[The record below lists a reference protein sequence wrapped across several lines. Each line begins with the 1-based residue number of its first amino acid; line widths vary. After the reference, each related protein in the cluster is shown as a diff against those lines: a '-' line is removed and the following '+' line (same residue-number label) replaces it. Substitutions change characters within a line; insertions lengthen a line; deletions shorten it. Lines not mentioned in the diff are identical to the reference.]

1 MNVAVMGLGYVGTVT
16 ATCLADAGHRVIGI
30 DVASQKVEMLN
41 DGLSPVIEP
50 RVTET
55 LRRVRDAG
63 KLTASTNV
71 AEALADCDLCII
83 CVGTPSATSGAV
95 DTSALEVV
103 IGQLGH
109 HIGPARDRP
118 VTVVLRSTVLP
129 GTTRQI
135 VLVGLESKSGAPAG
149 GAFEVL
155 FHPEFL
161 REGHAVEDYYN
172 PSRIVIGERVPG
184 AAEPLLRL
192 YDGFTA
198 PIYRTSLELAE
209 MAKYCDNAFHALKIA
224 FANEVGRL
232 AQAHG
237 VDSQALMEVFCADR
251 RLNLSSAY
259 LKPGFAFGG
268 SCLPKDLRALVRA
281 ARQKDVATPVLAAVL
296 PSNEVEIERARDYIL
311 ASGCREIGLWG
322 LAFKPGTDDLRE
334 SPFVRLAELLTGKGL
349 SLRIYDPAVQLTRI
363 VGKNRAFIDSKLPH
377 LASLMV
383 HGAEEL
389 EAASLIVLA
398 HAVERNRIERW
409 LALERQVLDL
419 TGMPDPPE
427 HARFA
432 SIHGQWNDGTIR
444 GG

>member
-16 ATCLADAGHRVIGI
+16 SACLAEAGHSVVGV
-30 DVASQKVEMLN
+30 DVAVQKVEMLN

-50 RVTET
+50 GVPEL
-55 LRRVRDAG
+55 LRRARDEG
-63 KLTASTNV
+63 RLRASGSV
-71 AEALADCDLCII
+71 ADALADCDLCII
-83 CVGTPSATSGAV
+83 CVGTPSAPSGAV
-95 DTSALEVV
+95 DTTALEAVV
-103 IGQLGH
+103 GQLGR
-109 HIGPARDRP
+109 HIDPSRDRCL
-118 VTVVLRSTVLP
+118 TVVVRSTILP

-135 VLVGLESKSGAPAG
+135 VVGGMESMTSAKAG
-149 GAFEVL
+149 RAFEVL

-184 AAEPLLRL
+184 AAEALLRL
-192 YDGFTA
+192 YEGFTA
-198 PIYRTSLELAE
+198 PIHRTSLELAE

-237 VDSQALMEVFCADR
+237 VDSQALMEVFCSDAK
-251 RLNLSSAY
+251 LNLSSAY
-259 LKPGFAFGG
+259 LRPGFAFGG

-281 ARQKDVATPVLAAVL
+281 GRQRDVTTPVLAAVL
-296 PSNEVEIERARDYIL
+296 ASNDVEIERARDYIL
-311 ASGCREIGLWG
+311 ARGCRAIGLWG

-334 SPFVRLAELLTGKGL
+334 SPFVRLAELLAGKGL

-363 VGKNRAFIDSKLPH
+363 VGGNRAFIDSKLPH

-383 HGAEEL
+383 QEPEDL
-389 EAASLIVLA
+389 EGVGLIVVG
-398 HAVERNRIERW
+398 HRVERARVERW
-409 LALERQVLDL
+409 LGLGLEVLDL
-419 TGMPDPPE
+419 TGMGDPPE

-432 SIHGQWNDGTIR
+432 AIHGKWNDGTIR
-444 GG
+444 SG